1 MKPSTSPP
9 KPTKPIWL
17 ILNQVWFLWLFYRLL
32 AYPLLVG
39 FSLSSMGQALM
50 GVVWQFFVLLP
61 ALLLTPAIKKGNS
74 PYALIVASLV
84 MLVYLGAVGVFLL
97 MRLYE
102 NAPLPI
108 SIGFAI
114 ETLLL
119 LAINAL
125 LFVLLKRLPPM
136 HKNPPRGRSDDL

>member
-1 MKPSTSPP
+1 
-9 KPTKPIWL
+9 
-17 ILNQVWFLWLFYRLL
+17 
-32 AYPLLVG
+32 
-39 FSLSSMGQALM
+39 MGQILM

-61 ALLLTPAIKKGNS
+61 ALLLTPTIKKGNS
-74 PYALIVASLV
+74 PYALIIASLV
-84 MLVYLGAVGVFLL
+84 VLVYLGAVGVFLL

-102 NAPLPI
+102 NAPLPV

-114 ETLLL
+114 ETFLL

-136 HKNPPRGRSDDL
+136 HKSALQGRSNDL